1 MLRLNR
7 MTDYGLVVL
16 SQMAH
21 MREAV
26 LTAPE
31 LADAT
36 GLPAP
41 SVSKLLKRLAREHLV
56 VSHRGV
62 HGGYALAREAE
73 KINAAQV
80 IAALEGPVGLT
91 ACVDGVDGLCKVEIS
106 CPIRGRW
113 DPINTA
119 ILHSLQGISLA
130 ELAESARFAPP
141 ASSQALAKDGVYP
154 VGH

>member
-1 MLRLNR
+1 

-21 MREAV
+21 MRDSV

-41 SVSKLLKRLAREHLV
+41 SVSKLLKRLARKHLV

-62 HGGYALAREAE
+62 HGGYALARAPER
-73 KINAAQV
+73 ISAAQV
-80 IAALEGPVGLT
+80 IAALEGPVELT
-91 ACVDGVDGLCKVEIS
+91 ACIDGGEGLCKVEIS

-113 DPINTA
+113 DPINAA
-119 ILHSLQGISLA
+119 ILRSLQGISLA
-130 ELAESARFAPP
+130 ELAASARFTPP
-141 ASSQALAKDGVYP
+141 APAQAAAKDDVCP